1 LRGCALLGKEVSKM
15 KKFGFIV
22 LVFAVTFCFF
32 GCGKKQQT
40 LEEMQQP
47 MSMETL
53 STMSTTASQTPET
66 KIEVKPVVVPE
77 AKVEMETPQVKAA
90 KLEPLP
96 PPGPYKPTATE
107 IQSALK
113 AAGFYTGTVDGKIGP
128 KTKKAIAEFQKAN
141 NLTADGKVGLKTWN
155 ALSKYLNSASTQQA
169 PESAR

>member
-1 LRGCALLGKEVSKM
+1 M

-22 LVFAVTFCFF
+22 LILGVTIYLF

-53 STMSTTASQTPET
+53 STMSTTAPSAPEA
-66 KIEVKPVVVPE
+66 KIEVKPVNE
-77 AKVEMETPQVKAA
+77 AKVETEMPAVKAA

-96 PPGPYKPTATE
+96 PSGPYKPTATE

-113 AAGFYTGTVDGKIGP
+113 SAGFYMGTVDGKLGP
-128 KTKKAIAEFQKAN
+128 KTKKAISEFQKAN
-141 NLTADGKVGLKTWN
+141 NLTADGKVGPKTWN
-155 ALSKYLNSASTQQA
+155 ALSKHLNSAPTQQA
-169 PESAR
+169 PASAR

>member
-1 LRGCALLGKEVSKM
+1 VFAWWRRIARVCPAGQGGEEM

-22 LVFAVTFCFF
+22 LVFAIGIYLV

-53 STMSTTASQTPET
+53 STMSTTAAPSAPA
-66 KIEVKPVVVPE
+66 E
-77 AKVEMETPQVKAA
+77 AKVEAAPPAVSKAV

-96 PPGPYKPTATE
+96 PSGPYKPAATE
-107 IQSALK
+107 IQTALQN
-113 AAGFYTGTVDGKIGP
+113 AGFYTGAIDGKIGA

-141 NLTADGKVGLKTWN
+141 GLTPDGKVGPKTWGV
-155 ALSKYLNSASTQQA
+155 LSKYLTQPAAS
-169 PESAR
+169 SSR

>member
-1 LRGCALLGKEVSKM
+1 M

-22 LVFAVTFCFF
+22 LVFAVTICIF

-53 STMSTTASQTPET
+53 STMSTTASQAPEA
-66 KIEVKPVVVPE
+66 KIEVKPVPE
-77 AKVEMETPQVKAA
+77 AKIEMDSSAVKAA

-96 PPGPYKPTATE
+96 PPGPYKPTVTE

-113 AAGFYTGTVDGKIGP
+113 NSGFYAGTVDGKLGP
-128 KTKKAIAEFQKAN
+128 KTKKAISEFQKAHS
-141 NLTADGKVGLKTWN
+141 LTADGKVGPKTWN

>member
-1 LRGCALLGKEVSKM
+1 M

-22 LVFAVTFCFF
+22 LVFAVTICIF

-53 STMSTTASQTPET
+53 STMSTTAPQTPEA
-66 KIEVKPVVVPE
+66 KIEVKPLPE
-77 AKVEMETPQVKAA
+77 AKVEMDSSAVKAA

-96 PPGPYKPTATE
+96 PSGPYKPTATE

-113 AAGFYTGTVDGKIGP
+113 NSGFYAGTVDGKLGP
-128 KTKKAIAEFQKAN
+128 KTKKAILEFQKAN
-141 NLTADGKVGLKTWN
+141 NLTADGKVGPKTWN

>member
-1 LRGCALLGKEVSKM
+1 M

-22 LVFAVTFCFF
+22 LVFAVTIYLF

-53 STMSTTASQTPET
+53 STMSTTAAQAPEA
-66 KIEVKPVVVPE
+66 KVEVKPVVPV
-77 AKVEMETPQVKAA
+77 AMETPAVSAA

-96 PPGPYKPTATE
+96 PSGPYKPTATE

-113 AAGFYTGTVDGKIGP
+113 NAGFYTGTVDGKLGP
-128 KTKKAIAEFQKAN
+128 KTKKAISEFQKAN
-141 NLTADGKVGLKTWN
+141 NLTADGKVGPKTWN
-155 ALSKYLNSASTQQA
+155 ALSKYLNLA
-169 PESAR
+169 PAQ